1 MITSS
6 PGAEKE
12 LGYPDIFCRHSAL
25 LNSIE
30 TQWLENLQ
38 ASINRTS
45 VRHRTVLRHGAQS
58 FGSVD
63 SQAFAEFVSA
73 AGLADVLGYQHA
85 SSRQEA
91 AWVISGDPG
100 LALRHIA
107 QSMRLADYARVAYLW
122 RDEQLAVN
130 AEDGCHI
137 ATVERGAVRALGI
150 TTQGVHLHGV
160 GPGHRAW
167 IQQRALDKQTDP
179 GRWDTL
185 MGGMVSAGDNLES
198 ALERETLEETGLKLA
213 QLLDMRRAGHFTMRM
228 PNAGDGGLGY
238 VVERIDWF
246 EAVVPDGVVP
256 DNQDGEVQQF
266 KLVAADVLV
275 DMLRQNVFTTE
286 AALILGLSSQS
297 TSAFGADD

>member
-1 MITSS
+1 M
-6 PGAEKE
+6 
-12 LGYPDIFCRHSAL
+12 
-25 LNSIE
+25 
-30 TQWLENLQ
+30 
-38 ASINRTS
+38 
-45 VRHRTVLRHGAQS
+45 
-58 FGSVD
+58 D
-63 SQAFAEFVSA
+63 SQAFAEWVSA
-73 AGLADVLGYQHA
+73 AGLAEVLGYQCA
-85 SSRQEA
+85 TDTQAA
-91 AWVISGDPG
+91 AWVISGD
-100 LALRHIA
+100 LCWALRHIV
-107 QSMRLADYARVAYLW
+107 QSMRLADYARGARLW

-160 GPGHRAW
+160 GPGHRVW

-185 MGGMVSAGDNLES
+185 MGGMVSAGDTLES
-198 ALERETLEETGLKLA
+198 ALERETQEEAGLKLA

-266 KLVAADVLV
+266 KLVTADVLG
-275 DMLRQNVFTTE
+275 DMLRQNAFTTE
-286 AALILGLSSQS
+286 AALILALSSKS
-297 TSAFGADD
+297 KSAFGVND